1 MPVRPA
7 LVRLRWTAIDY
18 AKRVWDN
25 SGEDNVFFLA
35 GGIAFNLILA
45 AVPFFLL
52 LVSGLGWF
60 LGESAD
66 RSSASVVAMIDQLL
80 PRQSDALRGPTLR
93 VLDDIV
99 RARGT
104 IGLYSAIGFVWFS
117 TRFFGSLRAVL
128 AEVFDIEHER
138 GIIAGKLFD
147 IKITIISSVLIVAYI
162 AVSTYLAVYTNE
174 GVQVLGRMGVEA
186 EAIGQLQYWLG
197 RSVAFAVIVLM
208 FFSLY
213 KFLPVRGVPWKAAL
227 ISAAFTGVMF
237 EFAKD
242 LFARI
247 VGTFS
252 AGSIYTGTIA
262 ALVLVVFWVYYS
274 ALIFI
279 LGGEVGQ
286 VYELRRVRRMQREV
300 LYDR

>member
-1 MPVRPA
+1 MPVRPL
-7 LVRLRWTAIDY
+7 LVRIRWTATDY

-60 LGESAD
+60 LGESPD
-66 RSSASVVAMIDQLL
+66 RSSASVVALIDQLL
-80 PRQSDALRGPTLR
+80 PRQSDALRAPTLR
-93 VLDDIV
+93 ILDDIV

-104 IGLYSAIGFVWFS
+104 LGLYSAIGFVWFS

-147 IKITIISSVLIVAYI
+147 VKITLISSVLIVAYI
-162 AVSTYLAVYTNE
+162 AVSTYLAVFTSG
-174 GVQVLGRMGVEA
+174 GVQFLDRLGVEA
-186 EAIGQLQYWLG
+186 EAIGRLQYWIG
-197 RSVAFAVIVLM
+197 RTVAFSVIVLM

-213 KFLPVRGVPWKAAL
+213 KFLPVRAVAWKSAL
-227 ISAAFTGVMF
+227 ISALFTGVMF
-237 EFAKD
+237 ELAKD
-242 LFARI
+242 LFTRI
-247 VGTFS
+247 VITLS
-252 AGSIYTGTIA
+252 PGSFYTGTIA
-262 ALVLVVFWVYYS
+262 ALVLVVFWIYYS
-274 ALIFI
+274 ALMFI

-286 VYELRRVRRMQREV
+286 VYELRRVRRLQREV

>member
-7 LVRLRWTAIDY
+7 LVRLRWTVTDY

-60 LGESAD
+60 LGESPD
-66 RSSASVVAMIDQLL
+66 RSSASIVILIDQLL
-80 PRQSDALRGPTLR
+80 PHQGEALRGPTLR
-93 VLDDIV
+93 LLEDIV
-99 RARGT
+99 NARGT
-104 IGLYSAIGFVWFS
+104 LGIYSAVGFVWFS

-147 IKITIISSVLIVAYI
+147 VKITIISSILIVAYI
-162 AVSTYLAVYTNE
+162 AVSTYLAVFTSG
-174 GVQVLGRMGVEA
+174 GVQFLARAGVEA
-186 EAIGQLQYWLG
+186 EALGQLQYWVG
-197 RSVAFAVIVLM
+197 RAVAFAVIVLM

-213 KFLPVRGVPWKAAL
+213 KFLPIRGVPWKAAL
-227 ISAAFTGVMF
+227 LSATFTAVMF
-237 EFAKD
+237 EIARMV
-242 LFARI
+242 FARI
-247 VGTFS
+247 VLTVS
-252 AGSIYTGTIA
+252 LGSLYTGTIA

-274 ALIFI
+274 SLIFI

-286 VYELRRVRRMQREV
+286 VYELRRVRRRQREN

>member
-1 MPVRPA
+1 MPVRPL
-7 LVRLRWTAIDY
+7 LVRIRWTATDY

-35 GGIAFNLILA
+35 GGISFNLILA

-60 LGESAD
+60 LGESPD
-66 RSSASVVAMIDQLL
+66 RSSASVVALIDQLL
-80 PRQSDALRGPTLR
+80 PRQSDALRAPTLR
-93 VLDDIV
+93 ILDDIV

-104 IGLYSAIGFVWFS
+104 LGLYSAIGFVWFS

-147 IKITIISSVLIVAYI
+147 VKITLISSVLIVAYI
-162 AVSTYLAVYTNE
+162 AVSTYLAVFTSG
-174 GVQVLGRMGVEA
+174 GVQFLDRLGVEA
-186 EAIGQLQYWLG
+186 EAIGRLQYWIG
-197 RSVAFAVIVLM
+197 RTVAFSVIVLM

-213 KFLPVRGVPWKAAL
+213 KFLPVRAVAWKSAL
-227 ISAAFTGVMF
+227 ISALFTGVMF
-237 EFAKD
+237 ELAKD
-242 LFARI
+242 LFTRI
-247 VGTFS
+247 VITLS
-252 AGSIYTGTIA
+252 PGSFYTGTIA
-262 ALVLVVFWVYYS
+262 ALVLVVFWIYYS
-274 ALIFI
+274 ALMFI

-286 VYELRRVRRMQREV
+286 VYELRRVRRLQREV